1 MVRLKNLL
9 WIDKSKLKI
18 QINHDDQVYHIDLK
32 KGHDLSIKNDFSG
45 NAPIFYGAEQPK
57 VFPHHSGNFIG
68 DLESGGSCSVPIVSH
83 NIHCTGTHTE
93 CISHIQESKF
103 KITDKCPRGLIPSY
117 LITVEPEPANSI
129 KDSYHCDISGSNV
142 IGKEG
147 IESKISTPC
156 DSLIIRTLP
165 NDESKLSRNYDNVSA
180 PFLTSDA
187 INNINQLRVKHL
199 LVDLPSIDKA
209 DDGGVL
215 GNHRLFFSKGDTI
228 SEMLYIPDNILDG
241 FGFLQIQIPNWSL
254 DSAPSRP
261 IFFSV

>member
-1 MVRLKNLL
+1 M
-9 WIDKSKLKI
+9 KI
-18 QINHDDQVYHIDLK
+18 QINHNDQVYNIDLK

-57 VFPHHSGNFIG
+57 VSSQRSGDFIG
-68 DLESGGSCSVPIVSH
+68 DLESGGSCNVPIVSC

-93 CISHIQESKF
+93 CISHIKDSKF
-103 KITDKCPRGLIPSY
+103 KITEKCPRGLIPSY
-117 LITVEPEPANSI
+117 LITVEPVTANSI
-129 KDSYHCDISGSNV
+129 MDSYHCDISGSNV
-142 IGKEG
+142 VCKEA
-147 IESKISTPC
+147 IKSKISTPC
-156 DSLIIRTLP
+156 ESLIIRTLP
-165 NDESKLSRNYDNVSA
+165 NDESKLFRNYDDVSA

-187 INNINQLRVKHL
+187 MDHINQLGVKHL

-215 GNHRLFFSKGDTI
+215 GNHRSFFNKGDTI
-228 SEMLYIPDNILDG
+228 SELLYIPNDLLDG